1 MRLIVWGA
9 GALGSRVGAVWAQS
23 GAPVLGL
30 TRTPERHAELRQSG
44 IVPALGSA
52 VGVLAPDD
60 ALLLVLP
67 GSTGQRTAVEALM
80 PTQPPA
86 RAVLVSSTGYYGT
99 PYGRVDEDT
108 AAGNDTQARV
118 VHTAEVAFRAWA
130 GAGGVV
136 LRLGGLYCSGR
147 GPFAA
152 LRRRGAAAPG
162 PPDKT
167 LALIHY
173 DDAATATLAALRH
186 PSPEPTYV
194 GVVPPCPT
202 RREFY
207 EQACRLAGLP
217 EPTFQ
222 APLGLPPAVYD
233 VTRLRRDLL
242 PTPGHADW
250 HDALT

>member
-1 MRLIVWGA
+1 
-9 GALGSRVGAVWAQS
+9 
-23 GAPVLGL
+23 VLD
-30 TRTPERHAELRQSG
+30 
-44 IVPALGSA
+44 
-52 VGVLAPDD
+52 PDD
-60 ALLLVLP
+60 ALLLALS
-67 GSTGQRTAVEALM
+67 GSTSQYAAVKALVS
-80 PTQPPA
+80 TQPPA
-86 RAVLVSSTGYYGT
+86 RAVLISSTGYYGT
-99 PYGRVDEDT
+99 PHGWVDEDT
-108 AAGNDTQARV
+108 VAGNDPHACTVQA
-118 VHTAEVAFRAWA
+118 AEVAFRAWA

-152 LRRRGAAAPG
+152 LQRRGAAPPG

-173 DDAATATLAALRH
+173 DDAAAATLAALRH

-207 EQACRLAGLP
+207 EQACNIAGLP
-217 EPTFQ
+217 EPAFH
-222 APLGLPPAVYD
+222 APLGLPPAIYD
-233 VTRLRRDLL
+233 VTRLQRDLL
-242 PTPGHADW
+242 PTPGHLDW